1 MEVDL
6 SWIIFSQNKFRKKAA
21 RWQGVWKSH
30 LIFNVVQ
37 RRSIEENTETIS
49 KIFPDISTGKG
60 YFTEKKRNNGLKI
73 PKRQILIK

>member
-1 MEVDL
+1 M
-6 SWIIFSQNKFRKKAA
+6 
-21 RWQGVWKSH
+21 
-30 LIFNVVQ
+30 
-37 RRSIEENTETIS
+37 EENTETIS